1 VTQLG
6 EEILNI
12 ARQCCG
18 SELKLDVL
26 KKKLYQHVNKMTRA
40 EIMELWEEGLRD
52 IFEKHY
58 KILLT
63 GSKKTY
69 GRELGYVVYA
79 RNWRSNL
86 MKKASDY
93 VAPKKPKVKQYAEH
107 VDVGSSPGVIGP
119 FKIYNNGDL
128 DLDVLEIAVAS
139 IRSMISDEQFDEILV
154 KTEKR

>member
-1 VTQLG
+1 MTQLS
-6 EEILNI
+6 EEILEL

-86 MKKASDY
+86 
-93 VAPKKPKVKQYAEH
+93 
-107 VDVGSSPGVIGP
+107 I
-119 FKIYNNGDL
+119 
-128 DLDVLEIAVAS
+128 AS